1 MKKDRL
7 IGLISLLLGGIAFA
21 LTMMIQ
27 TSASSASAAE
37 PGPKLFPMSAS
48 VILIACG
55 LGLMLQKQKDY
66 DAYLTKEQVK
76 RLGILFG
83 VFVLY
88 CVGLHFLGF
97 VIATPILLFITM
109 TMFAGKKEL
118 SLIVRLIYSIGL
130 TAVIYLTFVVAL
142 KTNIPAGLLF
152 GLF

>member
-27 TSASSASAAE
+27 VSASSASASE
-37 PGPKLFPMSAS
+37 PGPKLFPMIAS
-48 VILIACG
+48 VLLIGCG

-66 DAYLTKEQVK
+66 DPYMTKEQVQ
-76 RLGILFG
+76 RLCTLFG

-97 VIATPILLFITM
+97 VIATPVLLFLTM
-109 TMFAGKKEL
+109 TMFAGEKKL
-118 SLIVRLIYSIGL
+118 SLIVRLLYSVGL
-130 TAVIYLTFVVAL
+130 TAVIYLAFVVAL
-142 KTNIPAGLLF
+142 KTNIPSGLLF
-152 GLF
+152 